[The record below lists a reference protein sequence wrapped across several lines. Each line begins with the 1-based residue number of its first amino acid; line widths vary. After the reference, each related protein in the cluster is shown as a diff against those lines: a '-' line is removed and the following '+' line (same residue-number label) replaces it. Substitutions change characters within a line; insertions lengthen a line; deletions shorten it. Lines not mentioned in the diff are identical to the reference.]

1 MGAKFL
7 SNKSDKSS
15 ESSENNKNSSKVEK
29 ITPKGRRFLI
39 LWVLGVILI
48 FSIVGSYMVGV
59 VNEDKQSDIAKH
71 IDRMSPNL
79 TEPGLTQAEQ
89 NLSSNSSTTK
99 VLTGI
104 YVDQIRDLSLS
115 DSTWTV
121 DFYIWFK
128 WNGSNVN
135 PGENL
140 QIIDG
145 NIINKEIKDNYTNGT
160 QHYAIYYVTAE
171 ITKFFDVLRFP
182 VDNHVLTIGIEDEQ
196 SERPDLIYVPENYTS
211 EISSRVQIPGYS
223 ISNITAI
230 EKPHTYKSNFG
241 DPRLDTERVTFSQ
254 FRVGIDISRPDLGFY
269 FRIFIG
275 LFVAVTAALLAL
287 LLKPTDVDPRFVLG
301 SGALFV
307 AVANNIITSELIPK
321 TGVMTLADMVNDLGL
336 ILIIMTLVES
346 TLSLYLYEKKGKKR
360 LSWLMD
366 RISIVLFLVI
376 YVFINI
382 AIVLAAW

>member
-1 MGAKFL
+1 M

-15 ESSENNKNSSKVEK
+15 ESQGNNKTNLKGEK
-29 ITPKGRRFLI
+29 LTPKGRRFLK
-39 LWVLGVILI
+39 LWIIGIILI
-48 FSIVGSYMVGV
+48 FLFVGSYMVGV
-59 VNEDKQSDIAKH
+59 VYEDKQSDIAKH
-71 IDRMSPNL
+71 VERMSPNL
-79 TEPGLTQAEQ
+79 NEPGLTPAEQ
-89 NLSSNSSTTK
+89 NLSTNSNITK
-99 VLTGI
+99 VVTGI
-104 YVDQIRDLSLS
+104 YVDQIRDFSLS

-145 NIINKEIKDNYTNGT
+145 NIIDKKIKDNYTRGT
-160 QHYAIYYVTAE
+160 EHYEIYYVTAE
-171 ITKFFDVLRFP
+171 ISKFFDVLRFP

-196 SERPDLIYVPENYTS
+196 NERPNLIYVPENDTS

-223 ISNITAI
+223 ISNITVI

-241 DPRLDTERVTFSQ
+241 DPRLENGSTTFSQ
-254 FRVGIDISRPDLGFY
+254 FRAGIDVSRPDLGFY
-269 FRIFIG
+269 FRIFIA

-287 LLKPTDVDPRFVLG
+287 LIKPTEVDPRFVLG

-321 TGVMTLADMVNDLGL
+321 TGVLTLADMVNDLGL
-336 ILIIMTLVES
+336 ILILITLVES
-346 TLSLYLYEKKGKKR
+346 TISLYLYDKKGEKK
-360 LSWLMD
+360 LSRVMD
-366 RISIVLFLVI
+366 KISIVLLLVI
-376 YVFINI
+376 YIVINI
-382 AIVLAAW
+382 AIVVAAW